1 MEFFVLIFG
10 VYIAIS
16 MYGYS
21 DVGELMHH
29 FERSIARYDIAYRFR
44 NLNIFYLSSEEF
56 LWLISTVMLV
66 LSVIVFIRQIKRK
79 DQLIH
84 KIEGA
89 SYVLIWNFVNS
100 IAAVSMV
107 GYYRGPLL
115 AAIKNSV
122 SIRIANLACIV
133 IEPIAEVF
141 ENTNDVMADMLL
153 NMGGDGLSALIL
165 SLVVLPFWI
174 FACYSVIR
182 TVFKPSIALAEYSGA
197 MRKIIYIQRLLSLMP
212 VVTVMIAFIEQA
224 VAVII

>member
-122 SIRIANLACIV
+122 SIRIANLHA
-133 IEPIAEVF
+133 
-141 ENTNDVMADMLL
+141 
-153 NMGGDGLSALIL
+153 
-165 SLVVLPFWI
+165 
-174 FACYSVIR
+174 
-182 TVFKPSIALAEYSGA
+182 
-197 MRKIIYIQRLLSLMP
+197 
-212 VVTVMIAFIEQA
+212 
-224 VAVII
+224 